1 MRDRNDELIPTR
13 ATLIKRLKDWEDQA
27 SWQEFFDIYWKLIY
41 GVARKAGLTDDEA
54 QEVVQ
59 ETLVSV
65 SKHMPK
71 FDYDPNIGSFK
82 GWLLTMTRWRII
94 GQFRKRNPAQQQPP
108 PEEEGRTRMIDKVPD
123 PAGDGL
129 DEMWE
134 REWQTNLLEAA
145 TANVRKSM
153 DPQKY
158 QIFDLYV
165 NKGCS
170 PEQVASQFGVS
181 ANLVY
186 VTKHRVTEAIKS
198 EVRDGL
204 GIPPHFS
211 PRTGVRAE

>member
-198 EVRDGL
+198 EVARL
-204 GIPPHFS
+204 ES
-211 PRTGVRAE
+211 EMV

>member
-1 MRDRNDELIPTR
+1 MKDHENELIPTR
-13 ATLIKRLKDWEDQA
+13 ASLIKRLKDWDDQS

-65 SKHMPK
+65 SKHMPN
-71 FDYDPNIGSFK
+71 FDYDPEIGSFK

-94 GQFRKRNPAQQQPP
+94 GQFRKRNPAREHQPP
-108 PEEEGRTRMIDKVPD
+108 PDEDEGRTRMIDKVPD
-123 PAGDGL
+123 PAGDVL
-129 DEMWE
+129 DEIWE

-145 TANVRKSM
+145 TANVKRAI

-158 QIFDLYV
+158 QMFDLYV
-165 NKGCS
+165 NKGCT
-170 PEQVASQFGVS
+170 PEEVASQFGVS

-186 VTKHRVTEAIKS
+186 VTKHRVTGAIKT
-198 EVRDGL
+198 EVARL
-204 GIPPHFS
+204 EKEM
-211 PRTGVRAE
+211 T

>member
-145 TANVRKSM
+145 TTNVRKSM

-198 EVRDGL
+198 EVARL
-204 GIPPHFS
+204 ES
-211 PRTGVRAE
+211 EMV

>member
-1 MRDRNDELIPTR
+1 MKSHEDEIIPTR
-13 ATLIKRLKDWEDQA
+13 ASLIKRLKDWEDQS
-27 SWQEFFDIYWKLIY
+27 SWQEFFDIYWRLIY

-59 ETLVSV
+59 ETLMSV

-94 GQFRKRNPAQQQPP
+94 GQFRKRNPAQPDQPP
-108 PEEEGRTRMIDKVPD
+108 SSEQEGRTRMIDKVAD
-123 PAGDGL
+123 PAGDVL

-134 REWQTNLLEAA
+134 HEWQTNLLESA
-145 TANVRKSM
+145 TTNVKRGM

-165 NKGCS
+165 NKECS

-181 ANLVY
+181 VNLVY

-198 EVRDGL
+198 EVLRL
-204 GIPPHFS
+204 EKEM
-211 PRTGVRAE
+211 T